1 MIVLDSSAVV
11 ALLLKEPGA
20 EVVKPAMPM
29 ALLSTVNY
37 AEILARFERD
47 KKDSSHAIAL
57 PLRQSVRE
65 VVPFDFVQAIT
76 ASLLFDQTK
85 RFGLSLGDRCCL
97 ALAMERKCAVL
108 TADRI
113 WLQLGLPMEI
123 RSIR

>member
-11 ALLLKEPGA
+11 ALYLKEPGA
-20 EVVKPAMPM
+20 ELVKPAMPM

-47 KKDSSHAIAL
+47 KKNSSQSIAL

-76 ASLLFDQTK
+76 ASLLIDRTK

-113 WLQLGLPMEI
+113 WLQLGLPIEI
-123 RSIR
+123 RLIR